1 MDTSNPTTVLE
12 TPSPLEDPP
21 EGPQFAA
28 AQWIPLLLIVA
39 TLLTFGRVVNHDFAP
54 YDDEQTIRDNPRLNP
69 ARFTRE
75 GVLWYWDNSYMSLYA
90 PLTYTVWGGVAQVSR
105 APTDDAGVFRLEPA
119 NFHLASLF
127 LHVASVLLVYAI
139 LRRLLRGLAWPAA
152 AGALLYGLHP
162 LQVEAVAWASGMK
175 DVLSGCLSFAA
186 ILLYL
191 RAVTPPPP
199 PADADPEI
207 VPRIDPLA
215 YGLALACF
223 ALAMLAK
230 SSAMVTPLLLAI
242 VDFAILR
249 RSPERIAKS
258 LAPWLA
264 LAIPIAVIARLVQTG
279 FGVPA
284 PQLWQRPVVAGASLA
299 FYLEKL
305 ILPTGLGFEYGWRP
319 VVMLQKGWLYAIALI
334 PLAIGVILW
343 IGRRRWSWLGAAALI
358 SIAALLPV
366 LGFVPFM
373 YQIHSTVADH
383 YVYVAMLGP
392 AIALAW
398 GLSQINARRRSH
410 ATVVAGVLLAV
421 LAGLSF
427 AQLRHWRDAE
437 TVLQRTLAI
446 NPTSALA
453 QNNMGQVYA
462 RCGEFDGAEQSFR
475 ASAMSNPDFVP
486 AHLNLVIAYER
497 MGRADDAIREFYEV
511 RRTNELLPEDKRNV
525 YSTDVF
531 FQAGQAAARNHRY
544 EAAARYFEEAVRVKP
559 QDPRPRAA
567 LQQAR
572 EIIQAASTRP
582 TSKPAS
588 R

>member
-1 MDTSNPTTVLE
+1 MDTTNPTAVLE
-12 TPSPLEDPP
+12 TPSPLENPP
-21 EGPQFAA
+21 DGPQSAA

-69 ARFTRE
+69 ARFTHD
-75 GVLWYWDNSYMSLYA
+75 GVLWYWDNPYMSLYA
-90 PLTYTVWGGVAQVSR
+90 PFTYTIWGVVAQVSR
-105 APTDDAGVFRLEPA
+105 APTEDAGVFRIEAA

-127 LHVASVLLVYAI
+127 LHVGSVLLVYAI
-139 LRRLLRGLAWPAA
+139 LRRLLRGRTWPAA

-186 ILLYL
+186 ILFYL
-191 RAVTPPPP
+191 RAVTPPPL
-199 PADADPEI
+199 ADADPEV
-207 VPRIDPLA
+207 VPRIDPFA

-242 VDFAILR
+242 LDFAILR
-249 RSPERIAKS
+249 RRPERIAKS
-258 LAPWLA
+258 LAPWVA
-264 LAIPIAVIARLVQTG
+264 LAIPIAVIAKLVQSG

-284 PQLWQRPVVAGASLA
+284 LQLWQRPVVTGASLA

-305 ILPTGLGFEYGWRP
+305 VLPTGLGFEYGWRP
-319 VVMLQKGWLYAIALI
+319 VLMLQRSWFYVIALI
-334 PLAIGVILW
+334 PLVIGVILW
-343 IGRRRWSWLGAAALI
+343 IGRRRCSCFGAAALI
-358 SIAALLPV
+358 CIAALLPV

-398 GLSQINARRRSH
+398 GLSQVNPLRWNK
-410 ATVVAGVLLAV
+410 ATVVAGALLAV

-427 AQLRHWRDAE
+427 AQLRHWSNAE

-446 NPTSALA
+446 DPTSALA

-462 RCGEFDGAEQSFR
+462 RRGEFDRAEQSFR
-475 ASAMSNPDFVP
+475 ASAQSNPDFVP
-486 AHLNLVIAYER
+486 AHLNLVIVYEK

-544 EAAARYFEEAVRVKP
+544 EAAARYFEEAARVEP

-582 TSKPAS
+582 TTKPAS

>member
-1 MDTSNPTTVLE
+1 MDTTTPTAVLE
-12 TPSPLEDPP
+12 TPSPLENPP
-21 EGPQFAA
+21 GGPQSAA
-28 AQWIPLLLIVA
+28 AQWIPLLLIVIM
-39 TLLTFGRVVNHDFAP
+39 LLTFGRVVNHDFAP

-69 ARFTRE
+69 ARFTRD
-75 GVLWYWDNSYMSLYA
+75 GVLWYWDNPYMSLYA
-90 PLTYTVWGGVAQVSR
+90 PFTYAIWGVVAQVSR
-105 APTDDAGVFRLEPA
+105 APTEDAGVFRMEAA

-127 LHVASVLLVYAI
+127 LHVGSVLLVYAI
-139 LRRLLRGLAWPAA
+139 LRRLLRGRAWPAA

-207 VPRIDPLA
+207 TPRIDPLA

-242 VDFAILR
+242 IDFAILR
-249 RSPERIAKS
+249 RPPERVAKS
-258 LAPWLA
+258 LAPWVA
-264 LAIPIAVIARLVQTG
+264 LAIPVAVIAKLVQTG

-305 ILPTGLGFEYGWRP
+305 ALPTGLGFEYGWRP
-319 VVMLQKGWLYAIALI
+319 VLMLQKSWFYAIALI
-334 PLAIGVILW
+334 PLAVGMILW

-358 SIAALLPV
+358 CVAALLPV
-366 LGFVPFM
+366 LGLVPFM

-398 GLSQINARRRSH
+398 GLSRV
-410 ATVVAGVLLAV
+410 TAGRWTTAAGITGAALLV
-421 LAGLSF
+421 LAILSF
-427 AQLRHWRDAE
+427 AQLRFWRDE
-437 TVLQRTLAI
+437 NSVLQRTLAI
-446 NPTSALA
+446 NPRSALA
-453 QNNMGQVYA
+453 WNNVGSRSQDIE
-462 RCGEFDGAEQSFR
+462 RAEQAFR
-475 ASAMSNPDFVP
+475 KAEECNPDFTP
-486 AHLNLVIAYER
+486 AHINLVRVYER
-497 MGRADDAIREFYEV
+497 MGRADDAIREFYEA
-511 RRTNELLPEDKRNV
+511 RRTNELLPEDRRSV

-531 FQAGQAAARNHRY
+531 LKAGQAAATRHWY
-544 EAAARYFEEAVRVKP
+544 EVAARYFEEAVRVKP
-559 QDPRPRAA
+559 QDPRPKAA

-582 TSKPAS
+582 TTKPAP